1 MRSLVFLGFAAS
13 LAAQG
18 LPPVPVPPQN
28 PITPAKTVLGKLL
41 FWEEQLSSN
50 NRVACGTCH
59 TFGAGGGDLRRVVNP
74 GPDGITPSPDD
85 KFASPGTT
93 HGDASNDYVRDPF
106 FGFGPQVGSRS
117 SPSFLTAAWFPLLF
131 WDGRAGGAFVD
142 PATGV
147 TTIPAGAALEN
158 QSIGPLIN
166 PVEMAHDGRLFAEVV
181 AKLPTVRPMALASN
195 LPTDMANAIAGG
207 VTYPDLFQAAFGTP
221 DVTIARVAYA
231 LATYQRTLVPNQAP
245 YDLFIAGNPN
255 AMTPQQ
261 INGMNVFNGPARCNL
276 CHTPGLFSDTLF
288 HNVGLRPIAEDN
300 GRQGVTN
307 QAADAGRFKTP
318 SLRNAGLRGTF
329 MHNGQFTS
337 VPQVFGFY
345 LNGGGPFLQ
354 NKDPLLVPLNGPPP
368 GGVPPQ
374 AANDLIVF
382 VQTAL
387 TDPRVAAGTGPFTRP
402 TLRSELVPEAGMLYG
417 QATLGSGGLFP
428 SMLAGVPANI
438 GNIDFKIGVGNAR
451 GGAAAT
457 LVLGLAPANV
467 VINGVNLNVQF
478 GGELLVSGMLSGA
491 FGAAGAGTGTLRV
504 PVPSIPELAG
514 LSLYG
519 QWFII
524 DGGAANGLA
533 ATRGAQILFL

>member
-1 MRSLVFLGFAAS
+1 
-13 LAAQG
+13 
-18 LPPVPVPPQN
+18 
-28 PITPAKTVLGKLL
+28 
-41 FWEEQLSSN
+41 
-50 NRVACGTCH
+50 
-59 TFGAGGGDLRRVVNP
+59 
-74 GPDGITPSPDD
+74 
-85 KFASPGTT
+85 
-93 HGDASNDYVRDPF
+93 
-106 FGFGPQVGSRS
+106 
-117 SPSFLTAAWFPLLF
+117 
-131 WDGRAGGAFVD
+131 
-142 PATGV
+142 
-147 TTIPAGAALEN
+147 
-158 QSIGPLIN
+158 
-166 PVEMAHDGRLFAEVV
+166 
-181 AKLPTVRPMALASN
+181 
-195 LPTDMANAIAGG
+195 
-207 VTYPDLFQAAFGTP
+207 
-221 DVTIARVAYA
+221 
-231 LATYQRTLVPNQAP
+231 
-245 YDLFIAGNPN
+245 
-255 AMTPQQ
+255 
-261 INGMNVFNGPARCNL
+261 
-276 CHTPGLFSDTLF
+276 
-288 HNVGLRPIAEDN
+288 
-300 GRQGVTN
+300 
-307 QAADAGRFKTP
+307 
-318 SLRNAGLRGTF
+318 

-374 AANDLIVF
+374 AANDLIAF

-417 QATLGSGGLFP
+417 QATAGSGGLFP
-428 SMLAGVPANI
+428 AMLAGVPANI

-457 LVLGLAPANV
+457 LVLGLAPTNV

-478 GGELLVSGMLSGA
+478 GGELLVTGMLSGA